1 MQNFNVGDKVK
12 VVKLDNRTWVEVR
25 KRLGQIGT
33 VIKPDPTD
41 CQIEFQDGKRF
52 FFHYCELEKI
62 EEDFKI
68 GEEVYVNTSIYTDEK
83 FKIVAITEFHI
94 VAKDKKELIYHFDRK
109 FVSKQPINPKSD
121 NQAEKIMN
129 KTPEQIDSEIKDLEA
144 KIRDLK
150 QEKENS
156 TFEVG
161 DWFIAL
167 NVKHSFDYLNGN
179 IYEVVNITNE
189 YDTKFL
195 VSRLVERGLNTKN
208 NGLDIKNARKATPAE
223 IEAHLIKLAEE
234 SGLKVG
240 EETRTINYIVP
251 EQRKVVKFKLYS
263 SETKNKNSIG
273 CSGYLE
279 ENNLKYGL
287 AVSYNNEFCSY
298 PFNYIVYLQSK
309 FQPKITINGY
319 NAEFCEGFVKFG
331 CASFSNQMF
340 RETKNYIDYVSKI
353 CESNKTDPKNYFTNR
368 KVENIKLGAGIFTP
382 TDIENIVKRL
392 KN

>member
-1 MQNFNVGDKVK
+1 MQKFNIGDKVK
-12 VVKLDNRTWVEVR
+12 VVKLDNRTWIEVR

-68 GEEVYVNTSIYTDEK
+68 GEEVYANVPSLGFVNEK
-83 FKIVAITEFHI
+83 VTIFTINQFDIAVKS
-94 VAKDKKELIYHFDRK
+94 KEGLIYCFDPK
-109 FVSKQPINPKSD
+109 LLSKQPIDTENSNAK
-121 NQAEKIMN
+121 M

-234 SGLKVG
+234 SGLRVG
-240 EETRTINYIVP
+240 DYIP
-251 EQRKVVKFKLYS
+251 DANDYRIQKFKIYTRKDEKSYDTERFLD
-263 SETKNKNSIG
+263 KNNV
-273 CSGYLE
+273 
-279 ENNLKYGL
+279 KYGL
-287 AVSYNNEFCSY
+287 AMVDGVFRFAFDYISYLS
-298 PFNYIVYLQSK
+298 QK

-319 NAEFCEGFVKFG
+319 DAEFCEGFVKFG

-340 RETKNYIDYVSKI
+340 RETKNYIDYVNKI
-353 CESNKTDPKNYFTNR
+353 YESNKTDPKNYFTNR
-368 KVENIKLGAGIFTP
+368 KVESIKLGAGIFTP

>member
-1 MQNFNVGDKVK
+1 MQTFNVGDKVK

-33 VIKPDPTD
+33 VIKPNPTD

-52 FFHYCELEKI
+52 FFHYCELEKV

-195 VSRLVERGLNTKN
+195 VSRLVERSLNTKN

-234 SGLKVG
+234 SGLKIG
-240 EETRTINYIVP
+240 EEAREAINYLEP
-251 EQRKVVKFKLYS
+251 EKRKIVKFKLYT
-263 SETKNKNSIG
+263 SENGYKNSIS
-273 CSGYLE
+273 CNGYLE

-287 AVSYNNEFCSY
+287 AVSYNNGLCSY
-298 PFNYIVYLQSK
+298 PFNYISYLSQK

-319 NAEFCEGFVKFG
+319 DAEFCEGFVKFG
-331 CASFSNQMF
+331 CAKFVNSTFT
-340 RETKNYIDYVSKI
+340 ETKRLIDLVNGF
-353 CESNKTDPKNYFTNR
+353 ESNGNVQNR
-368 KVENIKLGAGIFTP
+368 HIENIKLGVGVFTP
-382 TDIENIVKRL
+382 TDIENIIKRL
-392 KN
+392 KD

>member
-12 VVKLDNRTWVEVR
+12 VVKLDNRAWTELLKYR
-25 KRLGQIGT
+25 GKTGE

-41 CQIEFQDGKRF
+41 CQIEFQDGKRYF
-52 FFHYCELEKI
+52 FNYRELEKV

-68 GEEVYVNTSIYTDEK
+68 GEEVYANVPSLGFVNEK
-83 FKIVAITEFHI
+83 VTIFTINQFDIAVKS
-94 VAKDKKELIYHFDRK
+94 KEGLIYCFDPK
-109 FVSKQPINPKSD
+109 LLSKQPIDTENSNAK
-121 NQAEKIMN
+121 M
-129 KTPEQIDSEIKDLEA
+129 KTLEQIDSEIKDLEA

-167 NVKHSFDYLNGN
+167 NVKDSFDYLNGN

-223 IEAHLIKLAEE
+223 IKAHLIKLAEE
-234 SGLKVG
+234 SGLKAG
-240 EETRTINYIVP
+240 ERT
-251 EQRKVVKFKLYS
+251 ERKGFEYKVKSMSIY
-263 SETKNKNSIG
+263 TKNSKTSVSCIDFLKKN
-273 CSGYLE
+273 
-279 ENNLKYGL
+279 NMKYGL
-287 AVSYNNEFCSY
+287 QWDSNSGCLEVSY
-298 PFNYIVYLQSK
+298 PFDYITYLQNK

-392 KN
+392 KD